1 LGPKI
6 ASSPSPKNRRLTPL
20 GSPNLGNAMARLVL
34 PLVLIAALGAA
45 PASLTTEVG
54 PIESFQLTDQDGNLF
69 SSDQLHGKVWIAHF
83 FYTACTQGCEKTTA
97 TMARLQERFRG
108 KKDVALVSISVN
120 PELDSPGVLA
130 EMAKSVEAEKG
141 QWWFLTGPQDK
152 VYGIVRNSFKFGVER
167 YPNEKPNE
175 QVTHTFNVAVVDRD
189 GKIAGYLDARD
200 PDNFE
205 PLVARVRQLAAE
217 RYVLP
222 MINSILNGTSALLL
236 VLGYLAILR
245 RQETLH
251 KAAMLAA
258 LCVSAAFLAL
268 YLYFH
273 FAIQH
278 GEATRFAGPLP
289 VKIGYYVILLTHT
302 ILAIAVAPLAFYVT
316 YQGLRDDRRR
326 HVAVARWTFPIWLY
340 VSVTGVVV
348 YVMLYRMYPP
358 Y

>member
-1 LGPKI
+1 MHL
-6 ASSPSPKNRRLTPL
+6 PL
-20 GSPNLGNAMARLVL
+20 L
-34 PLVLIAALGAA
+34 PLVLVAALGTADV
-45 PASLTTEVG
+45 PASLTTEIG

-83 FYTACTQGCEKTTA
+83 FYTACTQGCEKTSA
-97 TMARLQERFRG
+97 TMARLQDRFRG
-108 KKDVALVSISVN
+108 KKDIALVSISVN
-120 PELDSPGVLA
+120 PELDSPSVLSEVA
-130 EMAKSVEAEKG
+130 QGYSAEKG
-141 QWWFLTGPQDK
+141 QWWFLTGPEAK
-152 VYGIVRNSFKFGVER
+152 VYGIVKNSFKFAVER

-189 GKIAGYLDARD
+189 GNIVGYVDGRD
-200 PDNFE
+200 PANFE
-205 PLVARVRQLAAE
+205 PLVARIRQLAGQ

-222 MINSILNGTSALLL
+222 AINSILNGTSAVLL
-236 VLGYLAILR
+236 VLGYVSILR
-245 RQETLH
+245 RRETLH
-251 KAAMLAA
+251 KAAMLSA

-289 VKIGYYVILLTHT
+289 IKIAYWVILGTHT
-302 ILAIAVAPLAFYVT
+302 ILAITVAPLAFYVT

-348 YVMLYRMYPP
+348 YVMLYQMYPP

>member
-1 LGPKI
+1 MTRF
-6 ASSPSPKNRRLTPL
+6 A
-20 GSPNLGNAMARLVL
+20 L
-34 PLVLIAALGAA
+34 PLLLIAALGAA

-54 PIESFQLTDQDGNLF
+54 PIEPFKLTDQDDKVFKFGMGEL
-69 SSDQLHGKVWIAHF
+69 SEQPIHGKVWIAHF

-97 TMARLQERFRG
+97 MMDRLQQRFRG
-108 KKDVALVSISVN
+108 KKDIALVSISVN
-120 PELDSPGVLA
+120 PELDSWAVLA
-130 EMAKSVEAEKG
+130 ELAQAHEAEKG
-141 QWWFLTGPQDK
+141 QWFFLTGPQDK
-152 VYGIVRNSFKFGVER
+152 VYGIVKNSFKFGVER
-167 YPNEKPNE
+167 FPDEKPSE
-175 QVTHTFNVAVVDRD
+175 QVTHTFNVAVIDRD
-189 GKIAGYLDARD
+189 GNMVGYVDATQM

-205 PLVARVRQLAAE
+205 PLVARIRQIAGE

-222 MINSILNGTSALLL
+222 AINSLLNGTSAVLL

-251 KAAMLAA
+251 KAAMLSA

-278 GEATRFAGPLP
+278 GEATRFAGPLW
-289 VKIGYYVILLTHT
+289 VAIFYYVILFTHT
-302 ILAIAVAPLAFYVT
+302 VLAMTVAPLAFYVT

-348 YVMLYRMYPP
+348 YVMLYQMYPP

>member
-1 LGPKI
+1 M
-6 ASSPSPKNRRLTPL
+6 T
-20 GSPNLGNAMARLVL
+20 RLVL
-34 PLVLIAALGAA
+34 PLLVVAALGAA
-45 PASLTTEVG
+45 ETPTSLTTEIG
-54 PIESFQLTDQDGNLF
+54 PIEPFQLTDQDGNLF

-97 TMARLQERFRG
+97 MMDRLQERFRG

-120 PELDSPGVLA
+120 PELDSPSVLA
-130 EMAKSVEAEKG
+130 ELARAHEAEKG
-141 QWWFLTGPQDK
+141 QWWFLTGPEAK
-152 VYGIVRNSFKFGVER
+152 VYGIVSKSFKFAVER

-175 QVTHTFNVAVVDRD
+175 QVVHTFNVAVIDRD
-189 GKIAGYLDARD
+189 GNMVGFVDAND
-200 PDNFE
+200 PENFE
-205 PLVARVRQLAAE
+205 PLVARVRQVAGQ

-222 MINSILNGTSALLL
+222 MINSILNGTSAVLL
-236 VLGYLAILR
+236 VVGYLAILR
-245 RQETLH
+245 RRETLH
-251 KAAMLAA
+251 KWAMLSA

-278 GEATRFAGPLP
+278 GEATRFAGPLA
-289 VKIGYYVILLTHT
+289 VKIVYYVILLTHT
-302 ILAIAVAPLAFYVT
+302 ILAMAVAPLAFYVT

-348 YVMLYRMYPP
+348 YLMLYRMYPP